1 MAKPQLFFSQI
12 LVTSK
17 SQLVVER
24 VDAARL
30 KQPKYAV
37 SFIILANIFWGI
49 IPLFAI
55 PIFRGADPVISGAT
69 NEFASLIVVF
79 IRFLFAGVIMLSIV
93 VFQLICNSARSRQ
106 KEPGKLEYFQTS
118 WQDIKKYLF
127 SRNKNFYNAHRLWY
141 IFIIALFGV
150 TLNVATYFIGLNE
163 LPVAILLMG
172 SPGGF
177 IILVSVYDVA
187 KGKEKLSYFNAI
199 YIFLLFLS
207 LILIVIAQEGGSED
221 LSKKDLTIGFICLLL
236 NIVCLF
242 INFAYM
248 GRDTYAQS
256 ETIVRKSRAGN
267 YRMMRTLTKLTVYFL
282 FGALGTIIAVPI
294 CLILPIPYL
303 NELGTEFVTRIGFFF
318 TGLYFWQL
326 AVLVVVCTVGPN
338 LCVFLASAWWD
349 NESQFTFQSW
359 NSILSLIDNM
369 TSIIVSFLAGF
380 SKVDPLFLT
389 LTVIVLGVA
398 ILLRFVHEREAKIN
412 AIIYLKI
419 KEGTLKSTLQF
430 LHNIHEIRK
439 FFYIT
444 GRADILV
451 KATFGST
458 REFYTFLTRVTYE
471 KDIKII
477 WDNISFVEDI
487 ESNL

>member
-1 MAKPQLFFSQI
+1 M
-12 LVTSK
+12 
-17 SQLVVER
+17 R
-24 VDAARL
+24 HVDTTRL
-30 KQPKYAV
+30 KKPKYSV
-37 SFIILANIFWGI
+37 SFIIFANILWGI

-55 PIFRGADPVISGAT
+55 PIFQGPPTT
-69 NEFASLIVVF
+69 NQFASLIIVF
-79 IRFLFAGVIMLSIV
+79 IRFLFAGLIMLGII
-93 VFQLICNSARSRQ
+93 VFQLICNSFRAKQ
-106 KEPGKLEYFQTS
+106 KESGKLEYFQTS
-118 WQDIKKYLF
+118 WQDIKNYLF

-141 IFIIALFGV
+141 IFILAMFGV
-150 TLNVATYFIGLNE
+150 TLNVTTYFIGLNE
-163 LPVAILLMG
+163 LPVAIMLMG
-172 SPGGF
+172 APGGF
-177 IILVSVYDVA
+177 IILVSIYDVV

-221 LSKKDLTIGFICLLL
+221 ISKKNLAIGFICLFL
-236 NIVCLF
+236 NIICLF
-242 INFAYM
+242 VNFAYM
-248 GRDTYAQS
+248 GREGYAQ
-256 ETIVRKSRAGN
+256 EEKILRKSRAGN
-267 YRMMRTLTKLTVYFL
+267 YRMMRTLTKLTIYFL
-282 FGALGTIIAVPI
+282 FGALGTVIAVPI
-294 CLILPIPYL
+294 CLVLPIPYL
-303 NELGTEFVTRIGFFF
+303 NDLGVEFVSSFGYFF
-318 TGLYFWQL
+318 TGAFFWQL
-326 AVLVVVCTVGPN
+326 VVLVVLCTVGPN
-338 LCVFLASAWWD
+338 LCVFLASSWWD
-349 NESQFTFQSW
+349 TESQFTFESW

-369 TSIIVSFLAGF
+369 TGIIVSFIAGF
-380 SKVDPLFLT
+380 SKVDPLFLI
-389 LTVIVLGVA
+389 LTVIVLFVA

-419 KEGTLKSTLQF
+419 KEGTMKSTLQF

-471 KDIKII
+471 KDIKIM